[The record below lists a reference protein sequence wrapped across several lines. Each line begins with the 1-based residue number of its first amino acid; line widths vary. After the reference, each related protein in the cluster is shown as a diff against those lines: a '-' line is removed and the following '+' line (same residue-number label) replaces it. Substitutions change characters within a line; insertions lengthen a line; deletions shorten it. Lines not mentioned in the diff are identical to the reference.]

1 MEWYHGRSL
10 QKSRA
15 YVHCEKKKTCI
26 RSLRENR
33 ACTRTVAKTTQSLSL
48 LFFTVFLIK
57 LKLIYKCRKV
67 EIWRDR
73 LRNKTGFNYTVG
85 DNKLWTSCSAIA
97 SLLSNWIK
105 LQTDSRWWHTRRD
118 VFNANVIGW
127 KIKQKLGDCEWWDAA
142 LAHTCCYVTSADLR
156 LVETMQRVL
165 PAALVSRRSLAT
177 SSWR

>member
-1 MEWYHGRSL
+1 MV
-10 QKSRA
+10 
-15 YVHCEKKKTCI
+15 VHCKKAAHTFTARKKTCI

-33 ACTRTVAKTTQSLSL
+33 ACTVPLRKTTQSLSL

-67 EIWRDR
+67 EILRDR

-127 KIKQKLGDCEWWDAA
+127 KIKQKLPDCEWWDAA